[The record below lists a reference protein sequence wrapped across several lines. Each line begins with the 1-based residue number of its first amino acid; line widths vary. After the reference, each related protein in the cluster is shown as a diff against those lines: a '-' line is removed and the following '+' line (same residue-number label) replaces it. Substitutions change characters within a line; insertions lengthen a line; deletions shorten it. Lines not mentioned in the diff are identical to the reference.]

1 MRQRLTNPYYA
12 AILVP
17 LAIFLSLIHFRVEPD
32 LISLFGRAYVFG
44 LLCYI
49 AARYVG
55 RAPVLI
61 WEKNTSP
68 EARNIIGWAI
78 VLVGFAL
85 QIAYGWVYIAYD
97 RPVWLSSQYWG
108 ASFVILI
115 AVGLSIVATS
125 VPRFP
130 PFGDGRNGLGEAAS
144 FLVVIGSALS
154 VFAISHIPQIIAFF
168 KSIWVGILS
177 TGLRV

>member
-1 MRQRLTNPYYA
+1 MRHHLTNPYYA
-12 AILVP
+12 AIFVP
-17 LAIFLSLIHFRVEPD
+17 LVSFLVMVYLRVEPD
-32 LISLFGRAYVFG
+32 LISLLGRAYVFG

-61 WEKNTSP
+61 WERNTSP
-68 EARNIIGWAI
+68 EARNIVGWAI

-97 RPVWLSSQYWG
+97 RPSWLSSQYWG
-108 ASFVILI
+108 ASVVVLV

-130 PFGDGRNGLGEAAS
+130 PFGDGRNGLGEVAS
-144 FLVVIGSALS
+144 LLVVIGSALS
-154 VFAISHIPQIIAFF
+154 VFAVSHIPQLWNLFRSLFNGISRAF
-168 KSIWVGILS
+168 
-177 TGLRV
+177 

>member
-1 MRQRLTNPYYA
+1 MRHHLTNPYYA
-12 AILVP
+12 AFLVP
-17 LAIFLSLIHFRVEPD
+17 LAAFLTIIHFRVDPD
-32 LISLFGRAYVFG
+32 LINLLSRAYVFG

-55 RAPVLI
+55 RAPMLV

-68 EARNIIGWAI
+68 EARNIIGWAV
-78 VLVGFAL
+78 VLIGFAL

-108 ASFVILI
+108 GSFVVLI

-130 PFGDGRNGLGEAAS
+130 PFGDGKNGLGEVAS
-144 FLVVIGSALS
+144 FLVVIGSAFA
-154 VFAISHIPQIIAFF
+154 VFAVSHMPQIVAFF
-168 KSIWVGILS
+168 RGIFGGFARAL
-177 TGLRV
+177 